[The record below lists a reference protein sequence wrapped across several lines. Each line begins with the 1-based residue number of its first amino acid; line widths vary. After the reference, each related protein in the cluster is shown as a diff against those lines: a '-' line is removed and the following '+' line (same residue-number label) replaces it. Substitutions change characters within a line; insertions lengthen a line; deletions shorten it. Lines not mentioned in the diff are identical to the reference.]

1 MKRDHFSTAM
11 GMVILILALT
21 APSQAADNV
30 TFAMVRSSA
39 AITAGCI
46 STAKGRVTIS
56 PRGAVENMHVEVSG
70 LPPNT
75 GFDLFVIQL
84 ADKPFG
90 LSWYQGDIETD
101 STGTGVGDFVGRF
114 SIETFIVAPG
124 SGPAPVIHT
133 APPFPDAS
141 ANPATNP
148 VHTFHLGLW
157 FDSPTAAAAA
167 GCPNTETPFNG
178 NHTAGIQAL
187 STRNF
192 PLLSGPLKKVQ

>member
-1 MKRDHFSTAM
+1 MKRHLFSAAIGVVSLM
-11 GMVILILALT
+11 LALT
-21 APSQAADNV
+21 ASLRAADNV
-30 TFAMVRSSA
+30 IFPMVRSSA
-39 AITAGCI
+39 AVTAGCI
-46 STAKGRVTIS
+46 TTAKGRVTIS

-124 SGPAPVIHT
+124 SGPAPVVHT
-133 APPFPDAS
+133 APPFPDANT
-141 ANPATNP
+141 NPPTNP

-157 FDSPTAAAAA
+157 FDSSAAAAAA

-192 PLLSGPLKKVQ
+192 AMLSGPLKKVL